1 MVVKHVTI
9 VSRYRS
15 SSNPMVHP
23 RNQQDIKVNSLNLVP
38 ATQMVIHLDVID
50 LKKE

>member
-1 MVVKHVTI
+1 MVVEQVAI

-15 SSNPMVHP
+15 SSNPTVHP

-38 ATQMVIHLDVID
+38 ASQMVIHLDVID
-50 LKKE
+50 LKRE